1 MSLTVYYDGDCPFCD
16 RYVRYLRLREAAAEV
31 VLVDLRQDGDRKRE
45 LEAMGFD
52 LDQGMVVDLNGK
64 LTGGGDAINTLS
76 LLSTPSSLFNRI
88 NKLLF
93 SSRLASVGLYPLLRA
108 GRWLT
113 LFVLGRQGLNA
124 EDSGIV
130 NRAAIFALF
139 FSLFSIFHFFNYALE
154 YGRFPPSWDM
164 YLLLGSAIALLF
176 RPKSARLL
184 ALLMAVSTVSAI
196 LQAPITSNH
205 TMVRNALLVGYWASF
220 LYTMVRGRGWPSI
233 FDDFALSGQGVL
245 LVMYFYGI
253 FHKINTGF
261 LDPATSCA
269 VYLWRLM
276 PPPMVW
282 FDFPAIHYLAIYGT
296 FVVEGVLIAALLTRR
311 LRHYAIVGGI
321 AFHVFLALS
330 SYAMYIS
337 FTTLAIA
344 LHSLFLSGDAANRIF
359 NSPEMKVIRARMRH
373 PLYILAALVLA
384 AAMFVSAALKEY
396 TYTTLCALPLVVPFC
411 FLVIRYGRPDGTD
424 VRPFRISGQLA
435 IAGVITALFFVNG
448 LMPYLGLKTAQSI
461 NMFANL
467 RLEAGVSNHLVFSAP
482 NRPFS
487 YLEDVAVITDSGGD
501 AVLELYKTLD
511 LGLVYYAL
519 LVHLKDNP
527 DLQVGYTI
535 GDREFSAVTAAEL
548 KGDMDRLL
556 HPEWVRKW
564 FLFQPVN
571 LQAQEPCNV

>member
-1 MSLTVYYDGDCPFCD
+1 
-16 RYVRYLRLREAAAEV
+16 
-31 VLVDLRQDGDRKRE
+31 
-45 LEAMGFD
+45 
-52 LDQGMVVDLNGK
+52 
-64 LTGGGDAINTLS
+64 
-76 LLSTPSSLFNRI
+76 
-88 NKLLF
+88 
-93 SSRLASVGLYPLLRA
+93 
-108 GRWLT
+108 
-113 LFVLGRQGLNA
+113 
-124 EDSGIV
+124 
-130 NRAAIFALF
+130 
-139 FSLFSIFHFFNYALE
+139 
-154 YGRFPPSWDM
+154 
-164 YLLLGSAIALLF
+164 
-176 RPKSARLL
+176 
-184 ALLMAVSTVSAI
+184 
-196 LQAPITSNH
+196 
-205 TMVRNALLVGYWASF
+205 
-220 LYTMVRGRGWPSI
+220 
-233 FDDFALSGQGVL
+233 
-245 LVMYFYGI
+245 
-253 FHKINTGF
+253 
-261 LDPATSCA
+261 
-269 VYLWRLM
+269 
-276 PPPMVW
+276 
-282 FDFPAIHYLAIYGT
+282 
-296 FVVEGVLIAALLTRR
+296 
-311 LRHYAIVGGI
+311 
-321 AFHVFLALS
+321 
-330 SYAMYIS
+330 
-337 FTTLAIA
+337 
-344 LHSLFLSGDAANRIF
+344 
-359 NSPEMKVIRARMRH
+359 MKVIRARMRH